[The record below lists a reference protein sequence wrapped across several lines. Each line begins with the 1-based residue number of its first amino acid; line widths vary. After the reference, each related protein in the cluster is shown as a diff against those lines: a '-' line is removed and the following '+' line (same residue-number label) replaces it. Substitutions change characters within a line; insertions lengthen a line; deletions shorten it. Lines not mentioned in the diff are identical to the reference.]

1 MSNPSHDKDNA
12 ERAYEYLFMQY
23 ISSMTRFLSSRD
35 SSIRKDI
42 CNQIFLMSLLKS
54 EFGIHLSNCGQSE
67 LMNEYYETVVRKV
80 KSLIEAENEQ
90 PLAELIRIPK

>member
-1 MSNPSHDKDNA
+1 MPNPSHDKDNA
-12 ERAYEYLFMQY
+12 ERAYEYIFMQY
-23 ISSMTRFLSSRD
+23 ISSMTRFLSNRD

-67 LMNEYYETVVRKV
+67 LMNEYYETVARKV
-80 KSLIEAENEQ
+80 KSLIETEKEQ
-90 PLAELIRIPK
+90 HLTELIRIPK